1 MENVKGLYF
10 NILTNNIIFTGAEG
24 ENMKKTLIVVG
35 AASLAVAAMPIAG
48 VFAETYGEAV
58 VDQVRVNVNKVCNI
72 RSGGTVDNPT
82 YNGAQFFTTVTPGT
96 LIGEGG
102 QAWASGTPTTLYYS
116 CNDAGGW
123 KITAEGVD
131 VNGDS
136 STDLVP
142 GDSSST
148 PIATGTAT
156 SGDVS
161 NWAFKVT
168 GDGAAS
174 DYTSFTNVPASAT
187 VASSADPVAS
197 GTLTPEY
204 RVWVSQEQEAD
215 TYTGYVKYILSS
227 PL

>member
-1 MENVKGLYF
+1 MLKVHIF
-10 NILTNNIIFTGAEG
+10 NNLTNKILFTGAKG
-24 ENMKKTLIVVG
+24 ENMKKTLMVAS
-35 AASLAVAAMPIAG
+35 AASLAVAAMPMAG

-58 VDQVRVNVNKVCNI
+58 VDEVRVSVNKVCNI
-72 RSGGTVDNPT
+72 RSGGTVDTPS
-82 YNGAQFFTTVTPGT
+82 YDGAEFSTTVTPGT

-102 QAWASGTPTTLYYS
+102 QAWASGTPTTLYYN
-116 CNDAGGW
+116 CNDTGGW

-131 VNGDS
+131 VNGNS

-142 GDSSST
+142 GDNTST

-168 GDGAAS
+168 GDGAVS
-174 DYTSFTNVPASAT
+174 DYTSFTGVPVSAT
-187 VASSADPVAS
+187 VASSSESVSS
-197 GTLTPEY
+197 GELTPVY
-204 RVWVSQEQEAD
+204 RVWVSQGQEAD